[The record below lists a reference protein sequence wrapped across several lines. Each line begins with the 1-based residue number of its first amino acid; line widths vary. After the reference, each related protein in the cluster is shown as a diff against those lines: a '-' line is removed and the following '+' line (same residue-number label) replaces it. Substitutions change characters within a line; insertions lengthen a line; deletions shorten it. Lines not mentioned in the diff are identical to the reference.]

1 MGVAASPSR
10 GSWVSLL
17 RGCCGVS
24 VVLLRV
30 LLLFCC
36 SLDLCSADDEFVGAT
51 DNVFTVSSFSYPQ
64 TTLRPF
70 DLRYIRVDIPPW
82 FSAVSI
88 ALNSDVDLDV
98 SRVERIPKSSLPII
112 CFRDGSPPLPDAL
125 NTSLKDSAVT
135 GINGLDIEQCFP
147 MEKNITMKLTN
158 EQIYD
163 DIVVSALISPGAWY
177 IGLFNGIGAAR
188 TQSKMIIRGSA
199 YSFSANISVEA
210 CSNSMM
216 KGELCNST
224 VYPLSCTVSDVYNSV
239 KATVKNPMMENV
251 MTCKSNLDT
260 FCAQEGVP
268 ELYSLDVT
276 NMAEELTIM
285 VANVKF
291 NTTASNNTSSAND
304 ASLMCFVRHGAIPSE
319 TLHDFSS
326 DLNKA
331 ALIIRY
337 PQIGRLYISIVPVN
351 VSKKFGVTPYGNL
364 KVCYSMES
372 QVLQCALGKAGPNC
386 TMDRYTLQTVLRR
399 GGPIPFESYFLPVAD
414 GVKASAANFPLE
426 PLLTTSSH
434 SGKTDDIWTYFTLD
448 IPRGAAGRNI
458 HIRLSAD
465 VKISYEVYARFG
477 GLPSRDNWDYYYANR
492 TRKSEQS
499 MFFMLYDSSDDKI
512 DFYIIYAREGTWGL
526 GLRHL
531 YTSSDSMKAQTVMS
545 ISLEGCPKQC
555 SSNGDCKYSFDA
567 SGLTSFSF
575 CSCDRNHGGFDC
587 SIEIVSHK
595 GHILQSIF
603 LIGSNAAAILPAYWS
618 LREKAFA
625 EWVLFTCSGI
635 ASGIYHAC
643 DVGTWI
649 LILQWMIYAVNSQA
663 LGFMDFW
670 LSFMAVVSTFVY
682 LATIDEVY
690 KRAIHTIV
698 AILTAL
704 LASTK
709 ATRSSNIVL
718 VIVIGALGLLI
729 AWLIEI
735 SKRYRSLSFSFGL
748 SLSFLQRA
756 DRIMIWLMQ
765 TMKQWFCNL
774 VKTLLRRF
782 RWGFL
787 VVGFITLAMAGLSW
801 TLETSSNYWLWHSF
815 WHITIYTSSFFFL
828 CSKANIAD
836 AEISPPSSGNYALTR
851 QDSFPRVGLEEH
863 M

>member
-1 MGVAASPSR
+1 MPLNSIL
-10 GSWVSLL
+10 WCQLNTIIL
-17 RGCCGVS
+17 S
-24 VVLLRV
+24 VLF
-30 LLLFCC
+30 LFCC
-36 SLDLCSADDEFVGAT
+36 SLGLSSANDELVGVTDD
-51 DNVFTVSSFSYPQ
+51 VFTVSSFSYPQ
-64 TTLRPF
+64 TTLGPY

-82 FSAVSI
+82 FSAVSL

-125 NTSLKDSAVT
+125 NISLKDSAVI
-135 GINGLDIEQCFP
+135 GINGLDNEQCFP

-158 EQIYD
+158 EQ
-163 DIVVSALISPGAWY
+163 ISPGAWY

-188 TQSKMIIRGSA
+188 TQSRMIIRGSA

-224 VYPLSCTVSDVYNSV
+224 VYPLSCTVSDAYNSV
-239 KATVKNPMMENV
+239 KATVTKPVMKNV

-260 FCAQEGVP
+260 LCAQEGVP

-276 NMAEELTIM
+276 NMAEELTIT

-291 NTTASNNTSSAND
+291 NTTTSNNTSSEND
-304 ASLMCFVRHGAIPSE
+304 VSLMGFVRHGAIPSE
-319 TLHDFSS
+319 TLHDYSG

-331 ALIIRY
+331 PLIIRY
-337 PQIGRLYISIVPVN
+337 PLIGRLYISIVPVN
-351 VSKKFGVTPYGNL
+351 VSKKFGGTLDGNL

-372 QVLQCALGKAGPNC
+372 QVHQCALGRAGPNC
-386 TMDRYTLQTVLRR
+386 TMDSYTLQTVLRR
-399 GGPIPFESYFLPVAD
+399 GGPIPFESYFLPVA
-414 GVKASAANFPLE
+414 GGEGASSANFPLE
-426 PLLTTSSH
+426 PLLNKSSNE
-434 SGKTDDIWTYFTLD
+434 GKNDDIWTYFTLD

-477 GLPSRDNWDYYYANR
+477 GLPSLDNWDYYYANR
-492 TRKSEQS
+492 TRKSDQS

-531 YTSSDSMKAQTVMS
+531 YTSSDSMKAQTSMS
-545 ISLEGCPKQC
+545 VSLEGCPKQC
-555 SSNGDCKYSFDA
+555 SFNGDCRYSFDA

-625 EWVLFTCSGI
+625 EWILFTSSGI

-643 DVGTWI
+643 DVGTWCA
-649 LILQWMIYAVNSQA
+649 LNFNVLQ
-663 LGFMDFW
+663 FMDFW

-690 KRAIHTIV
+690 KRAIHTAV

-704 LASTK
+704 LAATK
-709 ATRSSNIVL
+709 ATRSSNIIL
-718 VIVIGALGLLI
+718 VIVIGALGLLVG
-729 AWLIEI
+729 WLIEI
-735 SKRYRSLSFSFGL
+735 SKRYRSLSFSSGL
-748 SLSFLQRA
+748 SLSFLQS
-756 DRIMIWLMQ
+756 IQ

-782 RWGFL
+782 RWGFI
-787 VVGFITLAMAGLSW
+787 VVGFIALAMAGLSW
-801 TLETSSNYWLWHSF
+801 TLETSANYWFWHSF
-815 WHITIYTSSFFFL
+815 WHATIYTSSFFFL
-828 CSKANIAD
+828 CSKANIVD
-836 AEISPPSSGNYALTR
+836 DEVSPPSSGNYALTR
-851 QDSFPRVGLEEH
+851 QDSFSRGI
-863 M
+863 

>member
-1 MGVAASPSR
+1 MPLNSILWCQLNSI
-10 GSWVSLL
+10 LL
-17 RGCCGVS
+17 S
-24 VVLLRV
+24 VLF
-30 LLLFCC
+30 LFCC
-36 SLDLCSADDEFVGAT
+36 SLDLSSANDELVGVTDD
-51 DNVFTVSSFSYPQ
+51 VFTVSSFSYPQ
-64 TTLRPF
+64 TTLGPF
-70 DLRYIRVDIPPW
+70 DMRYIRVDIPPW
-82 FSAVSI
+82 FSAVSL

-125 NTSLKDSAVT
+125 NISLKDSAVT
-135 GINGLDIEQCFP
+135 GINGLDNEQCFP

-158 EQIYD
+158 EQ
-163 DIVVSALISPGAWY
+163 ISPGAWY

-188 TQSKMIIRGSA
+188 TQSRMIIRGSA

-224 VYPLSCTVSDVYNSV
+224 VYPLSCTVSDAYNSV
-239 KATVKNPMMENV
+239 KATVTKPLMENV

-260 FCAQEGVP
+260 FCAHEGVP

-276 NMAEELTIM
+276 NMVEELIIK
-285 VANVKF
+285 VENVKF
-291 NTTASNNTSSAND
+291 NTTTSNNTSSAND
-304 ASLMCFVRHGAIPSE
+304 VRLMGFVRHGAIPSE
-319 TLHDFSS
+319 TLHDYSG

-331 ALIIRY
+331 PLIIRY
-337 PQIGRLYISIVPVN
+337 PLIGRLYISIVPVN
-351 VSKKFGVTPYGNL
+351 VSKKSVGTLDGNL

-386 TMDRYTLQTVLRR
+386 TMDSYTLQTVLRR
-399 GGPIPFESYFLPVAD
+399 GGPIPFESYFLPVV
-414 GVKASAANFPLE
+414 GGEGASSANFPLE
-426 PLLTTSSH
+426 PFLNKSSNE
-434 SGKTDDIWTYFTLD
+434 GRTDDIWTYFTLD
-448 IPRGAAGRNI
+448 IPHGAAGRNI

-465 VKISYEVYARFG
+465 VKINYEVYARFG
-477 GLPSRDNWDYYYANR
+477 GLPSLDNWDYYYANR
-492 TRKSEQS
+492 TRKSDQS

-531 YTSSDSMKAQTVMS
+531 YTSSDSTKAQTVMS
-545 ISLEGCPKQC
+545 VSLEGCPKQC
-555 SSNGDCKYSFDA
+555 SFHGDCKYSFDA

-587 SIEIVSHK
+587 SVEIVSHK

-618 LREKAFA
+618 LREKAK
-625 EWVLFTCSGI
+625 WVLFTSSGI
-635 ASGIYHAC
+635 ASGLYHAC
-643 DVGTWI
+643 DVGTWCA
-649 LILQWMIYAVNSQA
+649 LNFNVLQ
-663 LGFMDFW
+663 FMDFW

-690 KRAIHTIV
+690 KRAIHTTV

-704 LASTK
+704 LAATK

-735 SKRYRSLSFSFGL
+735 SKRYRSLSFSSGL
-748 SLSFLQRA
+748 SLSFLQS
-756 DRIMIWLMQ
+756 MQ

-782 RWGFL
+782 RWGFM
-787 VVGFITLAMAGLSW
+787 VVGFIALAMAGLSW
-801 TLETSSNYWLWHSF
+801 TLETSATYWFWHSF
-815 WHITIYTSSFFFL
+815 WHVTIYTSSFFFL
-828 CSKANIAD
+828 CSKANID
-836 AEISPPSSGNYALTR
+836 DNEISPPSSGNYALTR
-851 QDSFPRVGLEEH
+851 QDSFSRGI
-863 M
+863 

>member
-1 MGVAASPSR
+1 M
-10 GSWVSLL
+10 SWNSILWCHLNLILVSALL
-17 RGCCGVS
+17 P
-24 VVLLRV
+24 
-30 LLLFCC
+30 FCC
-36 SLDLCSADDEFVGAT
+36 FFGLGAT
-51 DNVFTVSSFSYPQ
+51 DDVFTVSSFSYPQ

-98 SRVERIPKSSLPII
+98 ARVESVPKRSLPII

-135 GINGLDIEQCFP
+135 GINGLDVEQCFP

-158 EQIYD
+158 EQI
-163 DIVVSALISPGAWY
+163 SPGAWY
-177 IGLFNGIGAAR
+177 IGLFNGIGATR

-216 KGELCNST
+216 SGELCNST
-224 VYPLSCTVSDVYNSV
+224 VYPLSCTASDVYNSM
-239 KATVKNPMMENV
+239 KATVQKPMMENA
-251 MTCKSNLDT
+251 MTCKSNLAT
-260 FCAQEGVP
+260 VCVQEGVP
-268 ELYSLDVT
+268 EFYSLDIT
-276 NMAEELTIM
+276 NVAEELTIM
-285 VANVKF
+285 VANVRF
-291 NTTASNNTSSAND
+291 NTTASNNTSGAND
-304 ASLMCFVRHGAIPSE
+304 VSFMCFARHGAIPSE
-319 TLHDFSS
+319 TLHDYSS

-331 ALIIRY
+331 PLIIRY
-337 PQIGRLYISIVPVN
+337 PLIGRLYISILPVN
-351 VSKKFGVTPYGNL
+351 VTKAFGGTQDGNL
-364 KVCYSMES
+364 TVCYTMES
-372 QVLQCALGKAGPNC
+372 QMLQCPLGKAGSNC
-386 TMDRYTLQTVLRR
+386 TMDSYTLQTVISR
-399 GGPIPFESYFLPVAD
+399 GPIPFESYYLPVAV
-414 GVKASAANFPLE
+414 GEGASSADFPLE
-426 PLLTTSSH
+426 PLLNKSSNA
-434 SGKTDDIWTYFTLD
+434 GETDDVWTYFTLE

-458 HIRLSAD
+458 HIRLTAD

-477 GLPSRDNWDYYYANR
+477 GLPSLDIWDYYYANR
-492 TRKSEQS
+492 TRKSEES
-499 MFFMLYDSSDDKI
+499 MFFMQSDSSDDKI

-531 YTSSDSMKAQTVMS
+531 YTSSYSLKGKTVMS

-555 SSNGDCKYSFDA
+555 SSHGDCKYSFDA
-567 SGLTSFSF
+567 SGLTSYSF

-618 LREKAFA
+618 LRQKAFA
-625 EWVLFTCSGI
+625 EWVLFTSSGI
-635 ASGIYHAC
+635 ASGLYHAC
-643 DVGTWI
+643 DVGTWCA
-649 LILQWMIYAVNSQA
+649 LNFNVLQ
-663 LGFMDFW
+663 FMDFW

-690 KRAIHTIV
+690 KRAIHTAV

-704 LASTK
+704 LAATK

-735 SKRYRSLSFSFGL
+735 SKKYRSFSFSFRISP
-748 SLSFLQRA
+748 SLLQSMET
-756 DRIMIWLMQ
+756 I
-765 TMKQWFCNL
+765 KQWFCNL

-787 VVGFITLAMAGLSW
+787 LVGFIALVMAGLSW
-801 TLETSSNYWLWHSF
+801 TLETSANYWFWHSF
-815 WHITIYTSSFFFL
+815 WHVTIYTSSFFFL
-828 CSKANIAD
+828 CSKANIVE
-836 AEISPPSSGNYALTR
+836 AENLLPSSGNYALTR
-851 QDSFPRVGLEEH
+851 QDSFPRRKKSNKGYI
-863 M
+863 

>member
-1 MGVAASPSR
+1 MPLNSIL
-10 GSWVSLL
+10 WCQLNTIIL
-17 RGCCGVS
+17 S
-24 VVLLRV
+24 VLF
-30 LLLFCC
+30 LFCC
-36 SLDLCSADDEFVGAT
+36 SLGLSSANDELVGVTDD
-51 DNVFTVSSFSYPQ
+51 VFTVSSFSYPQ
-64 TTLRPF
+64 TTLGPY

-82 FSAVSI
+82 FSAVSL

-125 NTSLKDSAVT
+125 NISLKDSAVI
-135 GINGLDIEQCFP
+135 GINGLDNEQCFP

-158 EQIYD
+158 EQ
-163 DIVVSALISPGAWY
+163 ISPGAWY

-188 TQSKMIIRGSA
+188 TQSRMIIRGSA

-224 VYPLSCTVSDVYNSV
+224 VYPLSCTVSDAYNSV
-239 KATVKNPMMENV
+239 KATVTKPVMKNV

-260 FCAQEGVP
+260 LCAQEGVP

-276 NMAEELTIM
+276 NMAEELTIT

-291 NTTASNNTSSAND
+291 NTTTSNNTSSEND
-304 ASLMCFVRHGAIPSE
+304 
-319 TLHDFSS
+319 
-326 DLNKA
+326 
-331 ALIIRY
+331 
-337 PQIGRLYISIVPVN
+337 
-351 VSKKFGVTPYGNL
+351 
-364 KVCYSMES
+364 
-372 QVLQCALGKAGPNC
+372 
-386 TMDRYTLQTVLRR
+386 TVLRR
-399 GGPIPFESYFLPVAD
+399 GGPIPFESYFLPVA
-414 GVKASAANFPLE
+414 GGEGASSANFPLE
-426 PLLTTSSH
+426 PLLNKSSNE
-434 SGKTDDIWTYFTLD
+434 GKNDDIWTYFTLD

-477 GLPSRDNWDYYYANR
+477 GLPSLDNWDYYYANR
-492 TRKSEQS
+492 TRKSDQS

-531 YTSSDSMKAQTVMS
+531 YTSSDSMKAQTSMS
-545 ISLEGCPKQC
+545 VSLEGCPKQC
-555 SSNGDCKYSFDA
+555 SFNGDCRYSFDA

-618 LREKAFA
+618 LREKASFAFA
-625 EWVLFTCSGI
+625 EWILFTSSGI

-643 DVGTWI
+643 DVGTWCA
-649 LILQWMIYAVNSQA
+649 LNFNVLQVTA
-663 LGFMDFW
+663 LPLLFMDFW

-690 KRAIHTIV
+690 KRAIHTAV

-704 LASTK
+704 LAATK
-709 ATRSSNIVL
+709 ATRSSNIIL
-718 VIVIGALGLLI
+718 VIVIGALGLLVG
-729 AWLIEI
+729 WLIEI
-735 SKRYRSLSFSFGL
+735 SKRYRSLSFSSGL
-748 SLSFLQRA
+748 SLSFLQS
-756 DRIMIWLMQ
+756 IQ

-782 RWGFL
+782 RWGFI
-787 VVGFITLAMAGLSW
+787 VVGFIALAMAGLSW
-801 TLETSSNYWLWHSF
+801 TLETSANYWFWHSF
-815 WHITIYTSSFFFL
+815 WHATIYTSSFFFL
-828 CSKANIAD
+828 CSKANIVD
-836 AEISPPSSGNYALTR
+836 DEVSPPSSGNYALTR
-851 QDSFPRVGLEEH
+851 QDSFSRGI
-863 M
+863 